1 MKSNAVVLHSALA
14 PEAVAETLLRSI
26 DKEVGLQSLMPWFV
40 RLFWSGGSHQVRG
53 LIDGNAFRLKPRNAW
68 QLSPNFYGNWQ
79 ADHSG
84 TRIEGYF
91 DLAPSVR
98 RSLRFT
104 LITVMGLAAIGIVLN
119 TLDLTAGTHFTVNPN
134 IGLGISIFFMLS
146 TLGFYLVAQRLG
158 SRRDERLLGFLEQ
171 TLAACRVR

>member
-1 MKSNAVVLHSALA
+1 MEPNAVVLHSVLA
-14 PEAVAETLLRSI
+14 PEAVGETLLQSI
-26 DKEVGLQSLMPWFV
+26 DREVELQSLMPWFV
-40 RLFWSGGSHQVRG
+40 RLFWRGGSHPFRG
-53 LIDGNAFRLKPRNAW
+53 LIGGKTFRLKRRNAW

-91 DLAPSVR
+91 DSAPRIR

-104 LITVMGLAAIGIVLN
+104 VIIVMGIAAIGVVLN
-119 TLDLTAGTHFTVNPN
+119 TLDLTAGTHLTVNPN
-134 IGLGISIFFMLS
+134 IGLGISIFLMLS
-146 TLGFYLVAQRLG
+146 MLGSYLVARRLG

-171 TLAACRVR
+171 TLAARRIR